1 MNVAMDGLIAVDD
14 RGIPRV
20 AGSRSRVV
28 DIVLDQQV
36 QGWTPEQM
44 REQHP
49 HLSLA
54 QIHAALAYYHCH
66 KAELDA
72 AIERGLK
79 MVDELRAAAG
89 ESPVARRLR
98 SEGLLK

>member
-1 MNVAMDGLIAVDD
+1 MVVAMDGLIAVDD
-14 RGIPRV
+14 HGIPRI

-28 DIVLDQQV
+28 DVVQDQQV
-36 QGWTPEQM
+36 HGWTAEQI

-54 QIHAALAYYHCH
+54 QIHAALAYYHSH
-66 KAELDA
+66 KAELDE
-72 AIERGLK
+72 AIERGLRTG
-79 MVDELRAAAG
+79 DELRAAAG